1 MNLIRLLAVA
11 ALLAAGPVARADFI
25 LSIPDGTA
33 RAGAPLRVELL
44 ILNDSDTPLRLDLP
58 ALLHAR
64 LETSGSVATLDLR
77 PERSGA
83 LEVAPRQF
91 LRVAL
96 QGDVPDTAMRHGA
109 TLTLTD
115 LATNRLALA
124 DRSGARLPAPR

>member
-77 PERSGA
+77 PERSGV

-96 QGDVPDTAMRHGA
+96 QGDVPDTAMDGA

-115 LATNRLALA
+115 LATNRLALQIEA
-124 DRSGARLPAPR
+124 ARPLG